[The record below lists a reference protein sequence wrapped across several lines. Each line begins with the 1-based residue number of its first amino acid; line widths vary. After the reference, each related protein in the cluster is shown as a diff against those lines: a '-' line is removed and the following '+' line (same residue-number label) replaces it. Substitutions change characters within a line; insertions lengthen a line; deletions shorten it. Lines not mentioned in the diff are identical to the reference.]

1 MKTKTQKVEIE
12 SIVIKIMDDD
22 CPDTSYLGEY
32 TDNAEPGVIVIAENE
47 YLEKLGEDYEP
58 QRRGRDYLYFK
69 PVAGD
74 EKVGT
79 DDYYTYGMQDYK
91 RMKGLNDG
99 SWSYVGIQAD
109 AIVKYPTGN
118 NSYRLETLSS
128 SGLWGIE
135 SDCDD
140 YLQEVM
146 KEQIDELREHLMT
159 FNVLL
164 ENFESLAQEA
174 IEKAS

>member
-12 SIVIKIMDDD
+12 SIVIKMLDDD
-22 CPDTSYLGEY
+22 CPDTSHLGKY
-32 TDNAEPGVIVIAENE
+32 TDNAEPGVIVCRENE
-47 YLEKLGEDYEP
+47 YLDQLGDDYELP
-58 QRRGRDYLYFK
+58 EKGNEYRFFK

-79 DDYYTYGMQDYK
+79 DDYYKYGMQDYK

-99 SWSYVGIQAD
+99 SWSYIGIEA
-109 AIVKYPTGN
+109 AATVKYPTGN

-159 FNVLL
+159 FNVSL
-164 ENFESLAQEA
+164 ENFDTLAQEA